1 MTAISNEQLGALYPA
16 HIRTVRERTDQAL
29 AEAGF
34 DALVIAAG
42 DLRIQFLD
50 DAPYP
55 FKVNPHFKWW
65 VPIVDN
71 PNCFVIYQ
79 PGNKPSLVYYQPV
92 DYWYKPAGTP
102 QGFWVD
108 QFDIKVIGDAEHA
121 KQHFPTGR
129 VAVIAEHDGFTNG
142 SNGGAVMN
150 PEPLMHRLHY
160 ERSWKT
166 DYEIECIRQANIRGA
181 RGHREAEKAF
191 RAGESE
197 YEIHLAYLRASD
209 QTEEEIPYSNII
221 ALNEN
226 ASVLH
231 YTQHERERI
240 DVTRRHSFLI
250 DAGAAVNG
258 YASDITRTYSRE
270 NDEFAQL
277 IGAMDDMQLGLVT
290 QIAPDVNYPD
300 IHMSAHRGV
309 AEIVVRFDFVR
320 GLDADAVVEKRISS
334 TFLPHGVGHFLGL
347 QVHDV
352 AGFAANAHGATLAK
366 PEGHPYLR
374 LTRKVQPRM
383 VFTIE
388 PGLYFIE
395 PLLSEL
401 QKSENA
407 KYVNWQ
413 KVDAFRK
420 FGGIRIED
428 DVVVTE
434 NGRANLTRTAFA
446 EVS

>member
-1 MTAISNEQLGALYPA
+1 MSSTNKLGALYPA

-29 AEAGF
+29 SEAGF
-34 DALVIAAG
+34 DAIVIAAG

-71 PNCFVIYQ
+71 PNCFVVYQ
-79 PGNKPSLVYYQPV
+79 PGSKPLLVYYQPV

-108 QFDIKVIGDAEHA
+108 QFDIRVIADAAEA
-121 KQHFPTGR
+121 KQHFPKGR
-129 VAVIAEHDGFTNG
+129 VAVIAEE
-142 SNGGAVMN
+142 GGALQAGDMN
-150 PEPLMHRLHY
+150 PEPLMLRLHY

-166 DYEIECIRQANIRGA
+166 DYEIECVRQANVRGVA
-181 RGHREAEKAF
+181 GHREAEKAF
-191 RAGESE
+191 RSGESE

-221 ALNEN
+221 AINEH

-231 YTQHERERI
+231 YTQHERGRI

-277 IGAMDDMQLGLVT
+277 IAAMDDMQQGLVGM
-290 QIAPDVNYPD
+290 IAPDVNYPD
-300 IHMSAHRGV
+300 VHMAAHRGV
-309 AEIVVRFDFVR
+309 AEIVVRFGFVKD
-320 GLDADAVVEKRISS
+320 LDADAVVEKRISS

-374 LTRKVQPRM
+374 LTRRIDPRM

-395 PLLSEL
+395 PLLSDL

-434 NGRANLTRTAFA
+434 SGQDNLTRAAFA
-446 EVS
+446 EMP

>member
-1 MTAISNEQLGALYPA
+1 MSSTNTLGALYPA

-29 AEAGF
+29 SEAGF
-34 DALVIAAG
+34 DAIVIGAG

-65 VPIVDN
+65 VPVVDN
-71 PNCFVIYQ
+71 PNCFVVYQ
-79 PGNKPSLVYYQPV
+79 PGSKPVLVYYQPV

-108 QFDIKVIGDAEHA
+108 QFDIRVIADAADA
-121 KQHFPTGR
+121 KQHFPKGR
-129 VAVIAEHDGFTNG
+129 VAVIAEEGGFLDGG
-142 SNGGAVMN
+142 DMN
-150 PEPLMHRLHY
+150 PQPLMLRLHY

-166 DYEIECIRQANIRGA
+166 DYEIECIRQANVRSVA
-181 RGHREAEKAF
+181 GHREAEKAF

-221 ALNEN
+221 AINEN

-231 YTQHERERI
+231 YTQHERGRI
-240 DVTRRHSFLI
+240 DETRRHSFLI

-277 IGAMDDMQLGLVT
+277 IGAMDDMQQALVGM
-290 QIAPDVNYPD
+290 IAPEVNYPD
-300 IHMSAHRGV
+300 VHFAAHRGV
-309 AEIVVRFDFVR
+309 ADIVVRFGFVKD
-320 GLDADAVVEKRISS
+320 LDAEAVVEKRISS

-352 AGFAANAHGATLAK
+352 AGFAANAHGSTLAK

-374 LTRKVQPRM
+374 LTRRVEPRM

-407 KYVNWQ
+407 KYLNWE

-434 NGRANLTRTAFA
+434 SGSDNLTRTAFA
-446 EVS
+446 EAR

>member
-1 MTAISNEQLGALYPA
+1 MTAIDNEKLGALYPA

-42 DLRIQFLD
+42 EPRMAFLD
-50 DAPYP
+50 DHPYP
-55 FKVNPHFKWW
+55 FIVNPHFKWW

-71 PNCFVIYQ
+71 PNCFVIYE
-79 PGNKPSLVYYQPV
+79 PGKKPSLVYYQPV

-102 QGFWVD
+102 RGFWVD
-108 QFDIKVIGDAEHA
+108 QFDIKVIGDAAHA
-121 KQHFPTGR
+121 KQHFPAGR
-129 VAVIAEHDGFTNG
+129 VAVIAEHDGFIE
-142 SNGGAVMN
+142 GAVMN
-150 PEPLMHRLHY
+150 PEPLMNRLHY

-166 DYEIECIRQANIRGA
+166 GYEIECLRQANVRGA
-181 RGHREAEKAF
+181 RGHRAAEKAF

-231 YTQHERERI
+231 YTQHERDRI

-250 DAGAAVNG
+250 DAGASVNG
-258 YASDITRTYSRE
+258 YASDITRTYSRD

-277 IGAMDDMQLGLVT
+277 IAAMDDMQQSLVAMV
-290 QIAPDVNYPD
+290 APNVNYPD
-300 IHMSAHRGV
+300 VHMAAHRGV
-309 AEIVVRFDFVR
+309 AGIVVRFDFVR
-320 GLDADAVVEKRISS
+320 GLDADGVVEKRISS
-334 TFLPHGVGHFLGL
+334 AFLPHGVGHFLGL

-374 LTRKVQPRM
+374 LTRRVQPHM

-407 KYVNWQ
+407 KYVNWP

-434 NGRANLTRTAFA
+434 SGRDNLTRAAFA
-446 EVS
+446 AVS

>member
-1 MTAISNEQLGALYPA
+1 
-16 HIRTVRERTDQAL
+16 
-29 AEAGF
+29 
-34 DALVIAAG
+34 
-42 DLRIQFLD
+42 
-50 DAPYP
+50 
-55 FKVNPHFKWW
+55 
-65 VPIVDN
+65 
-71 PNCFVIYQ
+71 
-79 PGNKPSLVYYQPV
+79 
-92 DYWYKPAGTP
+92 
-102 QGFWVD
+102 
-108 QFDIKVIGDAEHA
+108 VIGDAEHA

-129 VAVIAEHDGFTNG
+129 VAVIAEHDGFIE
-142 SNGGAVMN
+142 GGTGN

-166 DYEIECIRQANIRGA
+166 DYEIECIRQANVRGA
-181 RGHREAEKAF
+181 RGHVAAEKAF

-231 YTQHERERI
+231 YTQHERQRI
-240 DVTRRHSFLI
+240 DLTRRHSFLI

-270 NDEFAQL
+270 DDEFARL
-277 IGAMDDMQLGLVT
+277 IAAMDDMQQALVADV
-290 QIAPDVNYPD
+290 APEVNYPD

-309 AEIVVRFDFVR
+309 ADIVVRFDFVR
-320 GLDADAVVEKRISS
+320 GLNADGVVEKRISS
-334 TFLPHGVGHFLGL
+334 AFLPHGVGHFLGL

-401 QKSENA
+401 QKGENA
-407 KYVNWQ
+407 KYINWE

-434 NGRANLTRTAFA
+434 SGRDNLTRSAFD

>member
-1 MTAISNEQLGALYPA
+1 MTAINSEKLGALYPA

-29 AEAGF
+29 AEGGF
-34 DALVIAAG
+34 DAIVIAAG

-50 DAPYP
+50 DNAYP

-71 PNCFVIYQ
+71 PNCFVIYE
-79 PGNKPSLVYYQPV
+79 PGKKPSLVYYQPV
-92 DYWYKPAGTP
+92 DYWYKPAGAP

-108 QFDIKVIGDAEHA
+108 QFDIKVIGDAAHA
-121 KQHFPTGR
+121 KAHFPGGR
-129 VAVIAEHDGFTNG
+129 VAVIAENDGLLD
-142 SNGGAVMN
+142 GGVMN
-150 PEPLMHRLHY
+150 PEPLMLRLHY

-166 DYEIECIRQANIRGA
+166 DYEIECLRQANTRGA
-181 RGHREAEKAF
+181 RGHRAAEKAF

-197 YEIHLAYLRASD
+197 YEIHLAYLRGSD

-221 ALNEN
+221 AINEN

-231 YTQHERERI
+231 YTLHERDRI

-258 YASDITRTYSRE
+258 YASDITRTYSS
-270 NDEFAQL
+270 NGDEFAQL
-277 IGAMDDMQLGLVT
+277 IAAMDEMQQSLVAE
-290 QIAPDVNYPD
+290 IAPDVNYPD
-300 IHMSAHRGV
+300 VHMSAHRGV

-320 GLDADAVVEKRISS
+320 GLDAAGVVEKRISS

-374 LTRKVQPRM
+374 LTRRVQPRM

-395 PLLSEL
+395 SLLSEL
-401 QKSENA
+401 QKSENS
-407 KYVNWQ
+407 KYVNWP

-428 DVVVTE
+428 DIVVTE
-434 NGRANLTRTAFA
+434 KGRDNLTRAAFA
-446 EVS
+446 EVP

>member
-1 MTAISNEQLGALYPA
+1 MTAIDNATLGALYPA

-34 DALVIAAG
+34 DAIVIAAG

-71 PNCFVIYQ
+71 PNCFVVYQ
-79 PGNKPSLVYYQPV
+79 PGSKPSLVYYQPV

-102 QGFWVD
+102 SGFWVD
-108 QFDIKVIGDAEHA
+108 QFDIKVIADAAHA
-121 KQHFPTGR
+121 KAHFPKGR
-129 VAVIAEHDGFTNG
+129 VAVIAEQDGFVA
-142 SNGGAVMN
+142 GGTHN
-150 PEPLMHRLHY
+150 PEPLMLRLHY

-166 DYEIECIRQANIRGA
+166 DYEIECIRQANVRGA
-181 RGHREAEKAF
+181 RGHVAAEKAF

-231 YTQHERERI
+231 YTQHERQRI

-250 DAGAAVNG
+250 DAGDAVNG

-270 NDEFAQL
+270 DDEFARL
-277 IGAMDDMQLGLVT
+277 IAAMDDMQQSLVADV
-290 QIAPDVNYPD
+290 APEVNYPD

-320 GLDADAVVEKRISS
+320 GLDADGVVEKRISS
-334 TFLPHGVGHFLGL
+334 AFLPHGVGHFLGL

-407 KYVNWQ
+407 KYINWE

-428 DVVVTE
+428 DVVVTAS
-434 NGRANLTRTAFA
+434 GRDNLTRSAFDA
-446 EVS
+446 VS

>member
-1 MTAISNEQLGALYPA
+1 MMTNDNAKLGALYPA

-29 AEAGF
+29 GEAGF

-71 PNCFVIYQ
+71 PNCFVVYQ
-79 PGNKPSLVYYQPV
+79 PGSKPSLVYYQPV

-108 QFDIKVIGDAEHA
+108 QFDIRVIADAAHA
-121 KQHFPTGR
+121 KQHFPNGR
-129 VAVIAEHDGFTNG
+129 VAVIAEQDGFLE
-142 SNGGAVMN
+142 GGVPN
-150 PEPLMHRLHY
+150 PEPLMLRLHY

-181 RGHREAEKAF
+181 RGHRAAEKAF

-240 DVTRRHSFLI
+240 DVTGRHSFLI

-270 NDEFAQL
+270 SDEFAQL
-277 IGAMDDMQLGLVT
+277 IAEMDEMQLALVA
-290 QIAPDVNYPD
+290 QVAPDVNYPD

-309 AEIVVRFDFVR
+309 AQIVVRFGFVR
-320 GLDADAVVEKRISS
+320 GLDAEGVVEKRISS

-374 LTRKVQPRM
+374 LTRHVQPRM

-388 PGLYFIE
+388 PGLYFIDS
-395 PLLSEL
+395 LLSEL

-407 KYVNWQ
+407 QYVNWE

-434 NGRANLTRTAFA
+434 NGRDNLTRRAFA

>member
-1 MTAISNEQLGALYPA
+1 MSAPITNDNAKLGALYPA
-16 HIRTVRERTDQAL
+16 HIRKVRERTDQAL
-29 AEAGF
+29 DEAGF

-71 PNCFVIYQ
+71 PNCFVVYQ
-79 PGNKPSLVYYQPV
+79 PGSKPSLVYYQPV

-108 QFDIKVIGDAEHA
+108 QFDIRVIGDAAHA
-121 KQHFPTGR
+121 SQHFPKGR
-129 VAVIAEHDGFTNG
+129 VAVITEQDGFVE
-142 SNGGAVMN
+142 GGALN
-150 PEPLMHRLHY
+150 PEPLMLRLHY

-166 DYEIECIRQANIRGA
+166 DYEIECIRQANVRGA
-181 RGHREAEKAF
+181 RGHRAAEKAF

-209 QTEEEIPYSNII
+209 QTEDEIPYSNII

-231 YTQHERERI
+231 YTQHERQRI
-240 DVTRRHSFLI
+240 DLTRRHSFLI

-270 NDEFAQL
+270 DDEFARL
-277 IGAMDDMQLGLVT
+277 IDAMDDMQQALVA
-290 QIAPDVNYPD
+290 QVAPEVNYPD

-309 AEIVVRFDFVR
+309 ADIVVRFDFVR
-320 GLDADAVVEKRISS
+320 GLDAAGVVEKRISS
-334 TFLPHGVGHFLGL
+334 AFLPHGVGHFLGL

-352 AGFAANAHGATLAK
+352 AGFAADGHGATLAK

-374 LTRKVQPRM
+374 LTRKIQPRM

-407 KYVNWQ
+407 KYINWE

-434 NGRANLTRTAFA
+434 SGRDNLTRASFA

>member
-1 MTAISNEQLGALYPA
+1 MTATNIDTLSALYPA

-42 DLRIQFLD
+42 SLRMQFLD
-50 DAPYP
+50 DNPYP

-71 PNCFVIYQ
+71 PNCFVVYQ
-79 PGNKPSLVYYQPV
+79 PGNKPTLVYYQPV
-92 DYWYKPAGTP
+92 DYWYKPAGAP

-108 QFDIKVIGDAEHA
+108 QFDVRVIGEAEHA
-121 KQHFPTGR
+121 SQYFPAGR
-129 VAVIAEHDGFTNG
+129 VAVIAEDAGTIA
-142 SNGGAVMN
+142 GASMN
-150 PEPLMHRLHY
+150 PEPLMQRLHF

-166 DYEIECIRQANIRGA
+166 DYEIECVRQANVRGA
-181 RGHREAEKAF
+181 RGHRAAERAF
-191 RAGESE
+191 RDGESE

-231 YTQHERERI
+231 YTQHERQRV
-240 DVTRRHSFLI
+240 DATRRHSFLI

-258 YASDITRTYSRE
+258 YASDITRTYSS
-270 NDEFAQL
+270 NGDEFAEL
-277 IGAMDDMQLGLVT
+277 IAAMDEMQQSLVA

-300 IHMSAHRGV
+300 VHMSAHRGV
-309 AEIVVRFDFVR
+309 AGIVVRFDFVR
-320 GLDADAVVEKRISS
+320 GLDAEGVVEKRISS

-383 VFTIE
+383 IFTIE

-395 PLLSEL
+395 SLLAEL
-401 QKSENA
+401 RKSDNA
-407 KYVNWQ
+407 KYVNWE

-428 DVVVTE
+428 DLVVTE
-434 NGRANLTRTAFA
+434 SGRDNLTRAAFA

>member
-1 MTAISNEQLGALYPA
+1 MTAINNEKLGALYPA
-16 HIRTVRERTDQAL
+16 HLRTVRERTDQAL

-34 DALVIAAG
+34 DAIVIAAG
-42 DLRIQFLD
+42 DLLIQFLD
-50 DAPYP
+50 DNPYP

-71 PNCFVIYQ
+71 PNCFVVYQ
-79 PGNKPSLVYYQPV
+79 PGKKPSLVYYQPV
-92 DYWYKPAGTP
+92 DYWYKPAGAP
-102 QGFWVD
+102 QGFWTD
-108 QFDIKVIGDAEHA
+108 QFDIRVIGDAAHA

-129 VAVIAEHDGFTNG
+129 VAVIAEHDGFLE
-142 SNGGAVMN
+142 GGVMN
-150 PEPLMHRLHY
+150 PEPLMLRLHY

-166 DYEIECIRQANIRGA
+166 DYEIECVRQANVRGA
-181 RGHREAEKAF
+181 RGHRAAEKAF

-277 IGAMDDMQLGLVT
+277 IAAMDEMQQSLVA
-290 QIAPDVNYPD
+290 QVAPDVNYPD

-320 GLDADAVVEKRISS
+320 GLDAAGVVEKRISS
-334 TFLPHGVGHFLGL
+334 TFIPHGVGHFLGL

-374 LTRKVQPRM
+374 LTRRVQPRM

-434 NGRANLTRTAFA
+434 NGRYNLTRAAFA
-446 EVS
+446 EV

>member
-1 MTAISNEQLGALYPA
+1 MTAINSEKLGALYPA
-16 HIRTVRERTDQAL
+16 HLRTVRERTDQAL

-34 DALVIAAG
+34 DAIVIAAG
-42 DLRIQFLD
+42 DLRMQFLD
-50 DAPYP
+50 DNAYP

-65 VPIVDN
+65 VPIVTN
-71 PNCFVIYQ
+71 PNCFVIYE
-79 PGNKPSLVYYQPV
+79 PGKKPSLVYYQPV

-108 QFDIKVIGDAEHA
+108 QFDIKVIGDAGDA
-121 KQHFPTGR
+121 KQHFPAGR
-129 VAVIAEHDGFTNG
+129 VAVIAEDDGIVQG
-142 SNGGAVMN
+142 SVRN
-150 PEPLMHRLHY
+150 PEPLMLRLHY

-166 DYEIECIRQANIRGA
+166 DYEIECMRQANVRGA
-181 RGHREAEKAF
+181 RGHRAAEKAF

-221 ALNEN
+221 AINEN

-231 YTQHERERI
+231 YTLHERERI

-270 NDEFAQL
+270 SDEFAQL
-277 IGAMDDMQLGLVT
+277 IAAMDDMQQGLVAEV
-290 QIAPDVNYPD
+290 APDVNYPD
-300 IHMSAHRGV
+300 VHMSAHRGV

-320 GLDADAVVEKRISS
+320 GLDAAGVVEKRISS

-374 LTRKVQPRM
+374 LTRRVEPRM
-383 VFTIE
+383 CFTIE

-434 NGRANLTRTAFA
+434 SGRENLTRAAFA
-446 EVS
+446 DVS

>member
-1 MTAISNEQLGALYPA
+1 MTATNNDKLAALFPA
-16 HIRTVRERTDQAL
+16 HIQTVRERTDQAL
-29 AEAGF
+29 AEGGF

-42 DLRIQFLD
+42 DLRMQFLD
-50 DAPYP
+50 DNPYP

-71 PNCFVIYQ
+71 PNCFVIYR
-79 PGNKPSLVYYQPV
+79 PGSKPSLVYYQPV
-92 DYWYKPAGTP
+92 DYWYKPAGAP

-108 QFDIKVIGDAEHA
+108 QFDIHVIGDAADA
-121 KQHFPTGR
+121 KQHLPRGH
-129 VAVIAEHDGFTNG
+129 VAVISEHNGFIE
-142 SNGGAVMN
+142 SAAMN
-150 PEPLMHRLHY
+150 PEALMLRLHY

-166 DYEIECIRQANIRGA
+166 DYEIECVRQANVRGA
-181 RGHREAEKAF
+181 RGHRAAERAF

-209 QTEEEIPYSNII
+209 QTEEELPYSNII

-231 YTQHERERI
+231 YTQHERQRI
-240 DVTRRHSFLI
+240 DITRRHSFLI

-258 YASDITRTYSRE
+258 YASDITRTYARDD
-270 NDEFAQL
+270 DEFAQL
-277 IGAMDDMQLGLVT
+277 IAAMDEMQQSLVAEV
-290 QIAPDVNYPD
+290 APDVNYPD
-300 IHMSAHRGV
+300 VHMSAHRGV
-309 AEIVVRFDFVR
+309 AGILTKFEFVR
-320 GLDADAVVEKRISS
+320 GIDANGVVETRISS

-352 AGFAANAHGATLAK
+352 AGFAANAHGTTLAK

-374 LTRKVQPRM
+374 LTRRVQPRM
-383 VFTIE
+383 LFTIE

-395 PLLSEL
+395 SLLADL
-401 QKSENA
+401 QKSENS
-407 KYVNWQ
+407 KYVNWP

-428 DVVVTE
+428 DLVVTE
-434 NGRANLTRTAFA
+434 DGRDNLTRTAFA

>member
-1 MTAISNEQLGALYPA
+1 MTAINNEKLGALYPA
-16 HIRTVRERTDQAL
+16 HLRTVRERTDQAL

-34 DALVIAAG
+34 DAIVIAAG
-42 DLRIQFLD
+42 DLRMQFLD
-50 DAPYP
+50 DNSYP

-65 VPIVDN
+65 VPIVTN
-71 PNCFVIYQ
+71 PNCFVVYQ
-79 PGNKPSLVYYQPV
+79 PGRKPSLVYYQPV
-92 DYWYKPAGTP
+92 DYWYKPAGAP

-108 QFDIKVIGDAEHA
+108 QFDINVIGDAAHA
-121 KQHFPTGR
+121 KQHFPAGR
-129 VAVIAEHDGFTNG
+129 VAVIAEDENLLE
-142 SNGGAVMN
+142 GGVSN
-150 PEPLMHRLHY
+150 PEPLMLRLHY

-166 DYEIECIRQANIRGA
+166 DYEIECMRQANVRGA
-181 RGHREAEKAF
+181 RGHRAAEKAF

-197 YEIHLAYLRASD
+197 YEIHFAYLRASD

-221 ALNEN
+221 AINDN

-231 YTQHERERI
+231 YTLHERERI

-277 IGAMDDMQLGLVT
+277 IAAMDDMQQGLVAEV
-290 QIAPDVNYPD
+290 APDVNYPD

-320 GLDADAVVEKRISS
+320 GLDAAGVVEKRISS

-374 LTRKVQPRM
+374 LTRRVQPRM
-383 VFTIE
+383 CFTIE

-428 DVVVTE
+428 DVVVTDT
-434 NGRANLTRTAFA
+434 GRDNLTRAAFA

>member
-1 MTAISNEQLGALYPA
+1 MTAINSEKLGALFPA

-29 AEAGF
+29 GEAGF
-34 DALVIAAG
+34 DAIVIAAG
-42 DLRIQFLD
+42 DLRMQFLD
-50 DAPYP
+50 DNAYP

-71 PNCFVIYQ
+71 PNCFVIYE

-92 DYWYKPAGTP
+92 DYWYKPAGAP

-108 QFDIKVIGDAEHA
+108 QFDVKVIGDAAHA

-129 VAVIAEHDGFTNG
+129 VAVIAEHDGLIE
-142 SNGGAVMN
+142 GGVMN
-150 PEPLMHRLHY
+150 PEPLMLRLHY

-166 DYEIECIRQANIRGA
+166 DYEIECMRQANVRGA
-181 RGHREAEKAF
+181 RGHRAAEKAF

-221 ALNEN
+221 AINEN

-231 YTQHERERI
+231 YTLHERQRI

-258 YASDITRTYSRE
+258 YASDITRTYSS
-270 NDEFAQL
+270 NGDEFAQL
-277 IGAMDDMQLGLVT
+277 IAAMDEMQRGLVAE
-290 QIAPDVNYPD
+290 IAPDVNYPD
-300 IHMSAHRGV
+300 VHMSAHRGV
-309 AEIVVRFDFVR
+309 AEIVVRFDFIR
-320 GLDADAVVEKRISS
+320 GLDAAGVVEKRISS

-374 LTRKVQPRM
+374 LTRRVQPRM

-407 KYVNWQ
+407 KYVNWP

-434 NGRANLTRTAFA
+434 NGRDNLTRAAFA
-446 EVS
+446 ET

>member
-1 MTAISNEQLGALYPA
+1 MTAINSEKLGALYPD

-29 AEAGF
+29 AEADF
-34 DALVIAAG
+34 DAIVIAAG

-50 DAPYP
+50 DNPYP

-71 PNCFVIYQ
+71 PNCFVVYE
-79 PGNKPSLVYYQPV
+79 PGKKPSLVYYQPV
-92 DYWYKPAGTP
+92 DYWYKPAGAP

-108 QFDIKVIGDAEHA
+108 QFDIRVIGDAAHA
-121 KQHFPTGR
+121 SRHFPSPKGR
-129 VAVIAEHDGFTNG
+129 VAVIAENDGLVE
-142 SNGGAVMN
+142 GGVMN
-150 PEPLMHRLHY
+150 PEPLMLRLHY

-166 DYEIECIRQANIRGA
+166 DYEIECVYQANVRAA
-181 RGHREAEKAF
+181 RGHRAAEKAF

-221 ALNEN
+221 AVNEN

-231 YTQHERERI
+231 YTQHERARI
-240 DVTRRHSFLI
+240 DITRRHSFLI

-270 NDEFAQL
+270 NDEFTQL
-277 IGAMDDMQLGLVT
+277 IGAMDEMQQSLVA
-290 QIAPDVNYPD
+290 QVAPDVNYPD

-309 AEIVVRFDFVR
+309 AEILVRFGFVQD
-320 GLDADAVVEKRISS
+320 LDADGVVENRISS
-334 TFLPHGVGHFLGL
+334 TFIPHGVGHFLGL

-383 VFTIE
+383 IFTIE

-395 PLLSEL
+395 SLLAEL
-401 QKSENA
+401 QQSENA
-407 KYVNWQ
+407 KYVNWP

-428 DVVVTE
+428 DVVVTGS
-434 NGRANLTRTAFA
+434 GRDNLTRTAFS
-446 EVS
+446 ET

>member
-1 MTAISNEQLGALYPA
+1 MTAINSEKLGALYPA
-16 HIRTVRERTDQAL
+16 HLRTVRERTDQAL

-34 DALVIAAG
+34 DAIVIAAG
-42 DLRIQFLD
+42 DLRMQFLD
-50 DAPYP
+50 DNAYP

-65 VPIVDN
+65 VPIVTN
-71 PNCFVIYQ
+71 PNCFVIYE
-79 PGNKPSLVYYQPV
+79 PGKKPSLVYYQPV

-108 QFDIKVIGDAEHA
+108 QFDIKVIGDAGDA
-121 KQHFPTGR
+121 KQHFPAGR
-129 VAVIAEHDGFTNG
+129 VAVIAEDDGIVQG
-142 SNGGAVMN
+142 SVRN
-150 PEPLMHRLHY
+150 PEPLMLRLHY

-166 DYEIECIRQANIRGA
+166 DYEIECMRQANVRGA
-181 RGHREAEKAF
+181 RGHRAAEKAF

-221 ALNEN
+221 AINEN

-231 YTQHERERI
+231 YTLHERERI

-277 IGAMDDMQLGLVT
+277 IAAMDDMQQGLVAEV
-290 QIAPDVNYPD
+290 APNVNYPD
-300 IHMSAHRGV
+300 VHMSAHRGV

-320 GLDADAVVEKRISS
+320 GLDAAGVVEKRISS

-374 LTRKVQPRM
+374 LTRRVEPRM
-383 VFTIE
+383 CFTIE

-434 NGRANLTRTAFA
+434 SGRENLTRAAFA
-446 EVS
+446 EVP